1 MPPDEPRPPIPAPQ
15 GQHKASGN
23 LTPALVS
30 LRRLSHSGACLTPR
44 WVAPLY
50 PLLGLC
56 LRPWIVYV
64 AWLLPS
70 RSASSRWD
78 VAWVGVDAGSSAAL
92 AATGWAARRHAWWVE
107 AA

>member
-1 MPPDEPRPPIPAPQ
+1 MPTRRTEAMYACTKGAAQGAWRSRSGMCLAP
-15 GQHKASGN
+15 
-23 LTPALVS
+23 
-30 LRRLSHSGACLTPR
+30 C

-78 VAWVGVDAGSSAAL
+78 VAWVGVDAGLFAAL
-92 AATGWAARRHAWWVE
+92 AATDGRPGGMPGGSRWA
-107 AA
+107 